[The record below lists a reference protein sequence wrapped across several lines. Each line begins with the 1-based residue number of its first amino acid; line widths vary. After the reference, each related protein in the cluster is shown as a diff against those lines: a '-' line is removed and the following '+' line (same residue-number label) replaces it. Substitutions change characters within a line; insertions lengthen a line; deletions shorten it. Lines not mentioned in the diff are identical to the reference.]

1 MYNCVIDFL
10 LNEAV
15 SGSKLYVVVATHNEA
30 GVRHA
35 VEGLLNKHIS
45 IQDGRFVFGQI
56 YGMGEQMSMPLG
68 MKKQQIIIR
77 FVYSQ
82 TYLEIYSKLW
92 FYCLQI
98 CALWSSFRSSAI
110 FVQVC

>member
-1 MYNCVIDFL
+1 MYNHVFDFL

-15 SGSKLYVVVATHNEA
+15 SGSNLYAVVATHNEG

-35 VEGLLNKHIS
+35 VKGLHDKNIS

-68 MKKQQIIIR
+68 MMKEHNISD
-77 FVYSQ
+77 FFYSQ
-82 TYLEIYSKLW
+82 TQFETYS
-92 FYCLQI
+92 
-98 CALWSSFRSSAI
+98 
-110 FVQVC
+110 